1 MTELEYAENSIT
13 QGRSNKITYVSDF
26 DQLTWIID
34 MDRYKFYE
42 CDVPWQQR
50 SRFRHWIEDNIEG
63 EILIWNGLLSPDPG
77 IQGGWANMVSPDPS
91 ICFLIFMT
99 YEDEVKFNLSLVG
112 AADSLC
118 KTVHASGTTAYH
130 SRKRK

>member
-1 MTELEYAENSIT
+1 MNSIT

-50 SRFRHWIEDNIEG
+50 SRFRHWI
-63 EILIWNGLLSPDPG
+63 WNGLLSPDPG

-91 ICFLIFMT
+91 ICFLIFMIH
-99 YEDEVKFNLSLVG
+99 EDEVKFNLSIVG